1 MTPSDLENPAAPR
14 GPLVRVRMDVAYD
27 GREFHGFSESPG
39 VPTVASVL
47 REALEKLWG
56 HSVEMVC
63 AGRTDAGVHARGQ
76 VVSFDMVASV
86 MPPGKLVRRVSKLTG
101 PRIVVTDCRAVVP
114 EFDARRWAVR
124 RHYRYTIS
132 NRIVPDPLREG
143 FCWHVHN
150 PLDLNAMR
158 LAADPLIGAHDFSS
172 FCRRPKLKPG
182 EEPITM
188 VRRMQ
193 EICVH
198 QIDDEIIEIH
208 LSANAF
214 CYQMVRSIVGVIVCV
229 GYGKLKA
236 GDVKAILEAKDRNLV
251 PRVAP
256 PEGLVLWQVDY
267 GDGPKEGP

>member
-1 MTPSDLENPAAPR
+1 MTIPQI
-14 GPLVRVRMDVAYD
+14 PLARVRMDVAYD

-39 VPTVASVL
+39 FPTVALVL
-47 REALEKLWG
+47 REAIEKLLG
-56 HSVEMVC
+56 HSVDMIC

-76 VVSFDMVASV
+76 VVSFDMDTSV
-86 MPPGKLVRRVSKLTG
+86 MPPEKLVTRVSQLTG
-101 PRIVVTDCRAVVP
+101 PRVVVTDCRAVDA
-114 EFDARRWAVR
+114 EFDARHWAIR
-124 RHYRYTIS
+124 RHYRYTIL
-132 NRIVPDPLREG
+132 NRLVPDPLRVG

-150 PLDLNAMR
+150 PLDINAMR
-158 LAADPLIGAHDFSS
+158 LTADPLIGAHDFSS

-182 EEPITM
+182 EQPITLL
-188 VRRMQ
+188 RRMQ
-193 EICVH
+193 EISVK
-198 QIDDEIIEIH
+198 QIDHEIIEIH

-229 GYGKLKA
+229 GYGKLRA
-236 GDVKAILEAKDRNLV
+236 ADVKAILEARDRNLV